1 MKYRRQAG
9 NGGAL
14 VMAGQ
19 RAGSGR
25 ERRQGWLSSG
35 GFTLL
40 ELLVVV
46 VIIGM
51 LVGYV
56 GPRYFKQI
64 GKSQVTVVRDQFHA
78 FGQALDHYRLDTGHY
93 PTTEQGLAAL
103 MDKPASEPKWNGPYL
118 QKAAPPDPWGNAYVF
133 KSPGDHGEYDLLS
146 YGKDGAPGGGGEA
159 ADLGNWD

>member
-1 MKYRRQAG
+1 MIRQMPRM
-9 NGGAL
+9 GAH
-14 VMAGQ
+14 
-19 RAGSGR
+19 R
-25 ERRQGWLSSG
+25 

-46 VIIGM
+46 AIIGM

-93 PTTEQGLAAL
+93 PSSEQGLAAL
-103 MDKPASEPKWNGPYL
+103 MTKPANEPKWNGPYL
-118 QKAAPPDPWGNAYVF
+118 QKDPPLDPWSNPYVYR
-133 KSPGDHGEYDLLS
+133 SPGDHGEYDLIS
-146 YGKDGAPGGGGEA
+146 YGKDGAPGGTGEA
-159 ADLGNWD
+159 ADLGSWE

>member
-1 MKYRRQAG
+1 M
-9 NGGAL
+9 NG
-14 VMAGQ
+14 VK
-19 RAGSGR
+19 R
-25 ERRQGWLSSG
+25 EAFARKQL

-93 PTTEQGLAAL
+93 PTSEQGLAAL
-103 MDKPASEPKWNGPYL
+103 MDKPANENKWNGPYL
-118 QKAAPPDPWGNAYVF
+118 QKAPPVDPWGNSYLYR
-133 KSPGDHGEYDLLS
+133 SPGEHGEYDLMS
-146 YGKDGAPGGGGEA
+146 YGKDGVPGGVGEA
-159 ADLGNWD
+159 ADLGSWE